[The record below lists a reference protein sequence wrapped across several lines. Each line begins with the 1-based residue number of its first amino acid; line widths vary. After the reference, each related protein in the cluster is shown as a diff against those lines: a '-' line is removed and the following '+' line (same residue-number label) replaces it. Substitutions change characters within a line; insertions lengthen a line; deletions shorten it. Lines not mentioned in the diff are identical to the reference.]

1 MFKSGESEVTLP
13 SGPYDLGKPTN
24 LPVSSFLTFK
34 MGKVI
39 GPTSLDSQAYS

>member
-13 SGPYDLGKPTN
+13 SEPYDLGKPPI

-34 MGKVI
+34 MGKVT
-39 GPTSLDSQAYS
+39 GPTSLDSREYS